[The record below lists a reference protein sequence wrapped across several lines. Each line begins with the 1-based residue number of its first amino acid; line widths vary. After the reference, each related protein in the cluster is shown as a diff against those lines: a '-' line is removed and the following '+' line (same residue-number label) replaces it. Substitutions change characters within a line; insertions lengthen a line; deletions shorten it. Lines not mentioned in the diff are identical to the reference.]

1 MKVVINKV
9 DGVWYADVLEDNG
22 DLYRLTSSVD
32 WNELGNRLNEFGIM
46 CPRVYGK
53 VNNDGE

>member
-22 DLYRLTSSVD
+22 DQYRLTSSVD

-46 CPRVYGK
+46 CPRVFGN
-53 VNNDGE
+53 VNKDGE